1 MYCSSLNIVFTF
13 DIQVWSRH
21 LSFTFQGK
29 DPDAPKI
36 IGPPV
41 SVKVDDVAVTMP
53 DERFPLIK
61 RDKPV
66 SIDLVR

>member
-1 MYCSSLNIVFTF
+1 MVSICCL
-13 DIQVWSRH
+13 
-21 LSFTFQGK
+21 GK

-66 SIDLVR
+66 AIDVV